1 MAGET
6 IKTEAICLDIR
17 PWSRTSHVVSWLTP
31 MGKVATVVKGAVR
44 AKSQF
49 LGQYD
54 LNYTC
59 DILYYARAKGELHA
73 LRECVPLEMREE
85 LRGNYRKLALAGYM
99 RRLVAELAP
108 MGSDGEAWFR
118 MLSSALG
125 RLVGWSADRMN
136 NEPLVGLFLE
146 FELEVLR
153 LAGLKPDFG
162 RFGDVASAC
171 RGDRDGTGEEWLP
184 FSVEAG
190 SFKNGEGRC
199 IRVSRETAEYLAN
212 GAKKAKSS
220 QIPLDAAR
228 VIGVFYQFHLD
239 CASDVRR
246 TVLEMISSQKEG

>member
-31 MGKVATVVKGAVR
+31 MGKVSTVVKGAVR
-44 AKSQF
+44 SKSQF

-59 DILYYARAKGELHA
+59 DIVYYARAKGELHA
-73 LRECVPLEMREE
+73 LRECVPREMREE
-85 LRGNYRKLALAGYM
+85 LRSDYRKLALAGYM

-108 MGSDGEAWFR
+108 MGSDGEAWFK

-125 RLVGWSADRMN
+125 RLISWSADRMK
-136 NEPLVGLFLE
+136 NETLVGLFLE
-146 FELEVLR
+146 FELDVLR
-153 LAGLKPDFG
+153 ISGLAPDFSKYD
-162 RFGDVASAC
+162 RNAEWSA
-171 RGDRDGTGEEWLP
+171 
-184 FSVEAG
+184 FSVETG
-190 SFKNGEGRC
+190 NFGNCEGRC

-212 GAKKAKSS
+212 GAKNAKN
-220 QIPLDAAR
+220 QHIPLDAAR

-246 TVLEMISSQKEG
+246 TVLEMISSKKEG

>member
-59 DILYYARAKGELHA
+59 DILYYARAKGEVHA
-73 LRECVPLEMREE
+73 LRECVPVRGRED
-85 LRGNYRKLALAGYM
+85 LRGDFRALALAGYF
-99 RRLVAELAP
+99 RKVAGELAP
-108 MGSDGEAWFR
+108 TGPDCRAWYEL
-118 MLSSALG
+118 LSTSLDSLASPVP
-125 RLVGWSADRMN
+125 RLPSFIA
-136 NEPLVGLFLE
+136 
-146 FELEVLR
+146 FELKVLD
-153 LAGLKPDFG
+153 LAGLKPDFSG
-162 RFGDVASAC
+162 YDRQAEWSA
-171 RGDRDGTGEEWLP
+171 
-184 FSVEAG
+184 FSIERG
-190 SFKNGEGRC
+190 SFCGGEGRC
-199 IRVSRETAEYLAN
+199 IRVSREVASYLCDL
-212 GAKKAKSS
+212 GKSEKNL
-220 QIPLDAAR
+220 QTPLDAAR

-246 TVLEMISSQKEG
+246 SVLGMVSEKQGR

>member
-59 DILYYARAKGELHA
+59 DIVYYARAKGELHA
-73 LRECVPLEMREE
+73 LREAVPVEMREE
-85 LRGNYRKLALAGYM
+85 MRGDYRKLALAGYF

-108 MGSDGEAWFR
+108 MGSDGEAWFK

-125 RLVGWSADRMN
+125 RLISWSADRMK
-136 NEPLVGLFLE
+136 NETLVGLLLE
-146 FELEVLR
+146 FELDVLR
-153 LAGLKPDFG
+153 ISGLAPDFSKYD
-162 RFGDVASAC
+162 RNAEWSA
-171 RGDRDGTGEEWLP
+171 
-184 FSVEAG
+184 FSVETG
-190 SFKNGEGRC
+190 NFGNGEGRC
-199 IRVSRETAEYLAN
+199 IRVSRETSEYLAK
-212 GAKKAKSS
+212 GAENAKTS
-220 QIPLDAAR
+220 QVPLDAAR

-246 TVLEMISSQKEG
+246 TVLEMISSKKEG

>member
-31 MGKVATVVKGAVR
+31 MGKVSTVVKGAVR

-54 LNYTC
+54 FNYTC
-59 DILYYARAKGELHA
+59 DIVYYARAKGELHA
-73 LRECVPLEMREE
+73 LREAVPVEMREG
-85 LRGNYRKLALAGYM
+85 LRENYRKLALAGYF

-108 MGSDGEAWFR
+108 MGEACRAWYEE
-118 MLSSALG
+118 LG
-125 RLVGWSADRMN
+125 RVLSCLVPCASC
-136 NEPLVGLFLE
+136 LVR

-153 LAGLKPDFG
+153 LSGLAPDFSKFDKTVEWSAFSLETG
-162 RFGDVASAC
+162 AFGS
-171 RGDRDGTGEEWLP
+171 
-184 FSVEAG
+184 
-190 SFKNGEGRC
+190 GEGRC
-199 IRVSRETAEYLAN
+199 IRVSREVAEYLAN
-212 GAKKAKSS
+212 GAKNAKNS

-246 TVLEMISSQKEG
+246 TVLGMIS

>member
-73 LRECVPLEMREE
+73 LRECVPVEMREE
-85 LRGNYRKLALAGYM
+85 LRGDYRKLALAGYM

-108 MGSDGEAWFR
+108 MGAESRAWYEE
-118 MLSSALG
+118 LG
-125 RLVGWSADRMN
+125 RSLSCLVPSASC
-136 NEPLVGLFLE
+136 LVR

-162 RFGDVASAC
+162 RFGEIASAS

-184 FSVEAG
+184 FSLEAG
-190 SFKNGEGRC
+190 AFGSSEGRC
-199 IRVSRETAEYLAN
+199 IRVSRETAEYLAS
-212 GAKKAKSS
+212 GAQKAENL
-220 QIPLDAAR
+220 QTPLDAAR
-228 VIGVFYQFHLD
+228 VIGVFYQFQLD
-239 CASDVRR
+239 CAADVRR
-246 TVLEMISSQKEG
+246 TVLEMISNQGR

>member
-1 MAGET
+1 MRLAGET

-31 MGKVATVVKGAVR
+31 DGKVATVVKGAVR
-44 AKSQF
+44 PKSQF

-73 LRECVPLEMREE
+73 LRECVPVEMREN
-85 LRGNYRKLALAGYM
+85 LREDYRKLAFAGYM

-108 MGSDGEAWFR
+108 MGEECRAWYGE
-118 MLSSALG
+118 LG
-125 RLVGWSADRMN
+125 RALEDIRPTPEDLVR
-136 NEPLVGLFLE
+136 
-146 FELEVLR
+146 FELRVLE
-153 LAGLKPDFG
+153 LSGLKPDFSKY
-162 RFGDVASAC
+162 DKNA
-171 RGDRDGTGEEWLP
+171 EWST
-184 FSVEAG
+184 FSVETG
-190 SFKNGEGRC
+190 LFGEDEGRC
-199 IRVSRETAEYLAN
+199 IRVSRETAEYLAG
-212 GAKKAKSS
+212 GAENAKNS

-246 TVLEMISSQKEG
+246 TVLEMISNQGR

>member
-31 MGKVATVVKGAVR
+31 MGKISTVVKGAVR

-73 LRECVPLEMREE
+73 LRECVPLEMRED
-85 LRGNYRKLALAGYM
+85 LREDYRKLALAGYM

-108 MGSDGEAWFR
+108 QGEECKEWYAE
-118 MLSSALG
+118 LG
-125 RLVGWSADRMN
+125 RRLNSCASLKSGEDAAS
-136 NEPLVGLFLE
+136 PLLG

-153 LAGLKPDFG
+153 LSGLAPDFSK
-162 RFGDVASAC
+162 F
-171 RGDRDGTGEEWLP
+171 DRDAEWSA
-184 FSVEAG
+184 FSVETG
-190 SFKNGEGRC
+190 NFGLGDGRC

-212 GAKKAKSS
+212 GAKNAKNQ

-246 TVLEMISSQKEG
+246 TVLEMISSSKEG

>member
-6 IKTEAICLDIR
+6 IKSEAICLDIR

-54 LNYTC
+54 FNYTC
-59 DILYYARAKGELHA
+59 DIVYYARAKGELHA
-73 LRECVPLEMREE
+73 LRESVPVELREE
-85 LRGNYRKLALAGYM
+85 LREDYRKLALAGYF

-108 MGSDGEAWFR
+108 MGEECRAWYGLLR
-118 MLSSALG
+118 RTLEDL
-125 RLVGWSADRMN
+125 RPKTEDLVQ
-136 NEPLVGLFLE
+136 

-153 LAGLKPDFG
+153 LSGLAPDFSKFDRNAEWSAFSIETG
-162 RFGDVASAC
+162 AFGA
-171 RGDRDGTGEEWLP
+171 
-184 FSVEAG
+184 
-190 SFKNGEGRC
+190 GEGRC
-199 IRVSRETAEYLAN
+199 IRVSRDVAEYLAN
-212 GAKKAKSS
+212 GARNAKNL
-220 QIPLDAAR
+220 QTPLDAAR

-246 TVLEMISSQKEG
+246 TVLGMIS

>member
-31 MGKVATVVKGAVR
+31 MGKVLTVVKGAVR

-85 LRGNYRKLALAGYM
+85 LRGDYRKLALAGYM
-99 RRLVAELAP
+99 RRLVVELAP
-108 MGSDGEAWFR
+108 QGEECRAWYEELEKWLDSCVSLTSGEDAASPLG
-118 MLSSALG
+118 MLLG
-125 RLVGWSADRMN
+125 
-136 NEPLVGLFLE
+136 
-146 FELEVLR
+146 FELRVLE
-153 LAGLKPDFG
+153 LSGLKPDFSKYD
-162 RFGDVASAC
+162 RSA
-171 RGDRDGTGEEWLP
+171 EWSA

-190 SFKNGEGRC
+190 NFGNGEGRC
-199 IRVSRETAEYLAN
+199 VRVSRETAEYLAN
-212 GAKKAKSS
+212 GAQNAKNS

-228 VIGVFYQFHLD
+228 VIGVFYEFHLD

-246 TVLEMISSQKEG
+246 TVLEMISSSKEG